1 MLLITRRTGEGI
13 VINDN
18 IEIKILDIR
27 GGRVKLG
34 LEYPQGNTVYREEV
48 FSKIQEENR
57 AAAEALRPL
66 AGEPSKI
73 GTVLASLKKANP
85 KGAKT
90 DDTTNP
96 GPDSGPEDH
105 S

>member
-13 VINDN
+13 VINDT

-34 LEYPQGNTVYREEV
+34 LEYPPGNTVYREEV

-57 AAAEALRPL
+57 AAAKVLGPTTQ
-66 AGEPSKI
+66 I
-73 GTVLASLKKANP
+73 GTVLASLRKANS
-85 KGAKT
+85 KGEKT

-96 GPDSGPEDH
+96 GPDLGPKNH
-105 S
+105 A